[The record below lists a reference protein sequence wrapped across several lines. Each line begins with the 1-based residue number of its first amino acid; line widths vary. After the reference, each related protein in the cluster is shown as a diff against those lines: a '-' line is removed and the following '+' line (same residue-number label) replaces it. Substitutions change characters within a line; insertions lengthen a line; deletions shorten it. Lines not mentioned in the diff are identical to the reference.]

1 VTWLVVVGYAG
12 VASAQRAGP
21 VVTRHLAIG
30 DLYRLRDVEDV
41 ALSPD
46 GGWVAYDVKAI
57 DSARD
62 EQLSAVYVTSWDGAT
77 TRRLTWSTEGEHL
90 PRWRPDGRALAFL
103 SGRTGEHEG
112 ADKLWVMPHDATG
125 GEAERV
131 TDLPGGVTDYVWSP
145 DGQRVAII
153 ALDPDPDSAATDA
166 GPGPE
171 CSWRRGSTDSSRR
184 PDSASGKKKTPK
196 PIVITRFQFLEDA
209 TGWLT
214 ERRRRLYVVDVATHA
229 ATLLTPG
236 AVDAA
241 LPAWSPD
248 GQRIAYV
255 RKSGDDGDRT
265 DNFDVYVIDAHAG
278 AEPRQVTTFEG
289 RDNDPEWEGGPP
301 AWSPDGRSIAYTE
314 GGPPEFMDYSSQNLM
329 VSPATGGPSRSVAP
343 TLDRLVTHPHWAP
356 DGRGIYFLV
365 EDDRAVHL
373 VRAAAAGGPVEQIVA
388 GRQVIANFDINRS
401 GRIALVSETVHAP
414 SDVFVLEA
422 GAHTPRQLTHAN
434 PWLDSVALAPVHE
447 ISARSADGTVVNG
460 FMVTPPDY
468 APGHRYPTILRN
480 HGGPVWEWGNEF
492 YFDWQ
497 LLAAHGYVVV
507 AGNPRGSSGRGAA
520 YSRAI
525 YADWGNKDVADVLA
539 LVDTTVALG
548 IADSA
553 RLGVGGWSYGAIL
566 TNAVIARTPRF
577 KAATSGAGQSNAFAG
592 YGTDEYVRDY
602 EHELGRPWAHP
613 DAWQRVS
620 YAFFHADRIVTPTL
634 FLCGDLDANVPL
646 LNSEQMYQALR
657 SLGVDTQL
665 IVYPGEY
672 HEISA
677 PSHERDRLERYL
689 AWYDRY
695 LMHTGGER
703 AAR

>member
-1 VTWLVVVGYAG
+1 MFRSRYVAWCAVVALASNAVG
-12 VASAQRAGP
+12 AQGP
-21 VVTRHLAIG
+21 PRRHLTID
-30 DLYRLRDVEDV
+30 DLYRVRDVEDV

-46 GGWVAYDVKAI
+46 GGWVAYDVKSV

-62 EQLSAVYVTSWDGAT
+62 EHVSAVYVTSWDGAT
-77 TRRLTWSTEGEHL
+77 TRRLTWSKEGEHR

-112 ADKLWVMPHDATG
+112 ADQLWVMPHDPMG

-131 TDLPGGVTDYVWSP
+131 TDFPGGVTDYAWSP
-145 DGQRVAII
+145 DGRRVAVI
-153 ALDPDPDSAATDA
+153 ALDPDPDSAVRDTAN
-166 GPGPE
+166 
-171 CSWRRGSTDSSRR
+171 
-184 PDSASGKKKTPK
+184 GKKKTPK

-214 ERRRRLYVVDVATHA
+214 ERRKRLYVVEVASHV

-248 GQRIAYV
+248 GQSIAYV
-255 RKSGDDGDRT
+255 RKSGADGDRT
-265 DNFDVYVIDAHAG
+265 DNYDVYVIDAHAG
-278 AEPRQVTTFEG
+278 AVPRQVTTFEG
-289 RDNDPEWEGGPP
+289 KDDDPEWEGGPP

-314 GGPPEFMDYSSQNLM
+314 GGPPELMEYSSQNLM
-329 VSPATGGPSRSVAP
+329 VSPATGGQSRSVAP
-343 TLDRLVTHPHWAP
+343 TLDRIVTHPRWAP
-356 DGRGIYFLV
+356 DGRDMYFLV

-373 VRAAAAGGPVEQIVA
+373 VRAAAAGGPVERIVA
-388 GRQVIANFDINRS
+388 GRQVIVTFDINRS
-401 GRIALVSETVHAP
+401 GRIAFISDFSQAP
-414 SDVFVLEA
+414 PDIFVLDP
-422 GAHTPRQLTHAN
+422 GSRSPRQLTHAN
-434 PWLDSVALAPVHE
+434 AWLDSVALAPVHE
-447 ISARSADGTVVNG
+447 ISARSRDGTVVNG

-468 APGHRYPTILRN
+468 TPGRRYPTILRN

-539 LVDTTVALG
+539 LVDTMVALG
-548 IADSA
+548 IADST

-602 EHELGRPWAHP
+602 EHELGTPWAHP
-613 DAWQRVS
+613 DVWQRVS
-620 YAFFHADRIVTPTL
+620 YPFFHANQIVTPTL
-634 FLCGDLDANVPL
+634 FLCGDLDVNVPL
-646 LNSEQMYQALR
+646 INSEQMYQALR

-665 IVYPGEY
+665 IVYPSEY

-677 PSHERDRLERYL
+677 PSHRRDRLERYV
-689 AWYDRY
+689 AWYDKY